1 MASLSERVGA
11 TRLLLPLVVGAAGSA
26 GVAVAHH
33 NPDKGPAVVAVAS
46 LVAVVAA
53 VFDERGVAVAALG
66 VGAAGA
72 FPVPAGLAPLLVAT
86 GTIVST
92 EIGLVAR
99 GLARWRVLLD
109 ALVCVPAAA
118 GLAGTVAAQPSERG
132 EVLAGAAVVALAA
145 TLWRN
150 RTVPLV
156 VTAGSP
162 VAYLGAVAAV
172 ALALAPD
179 RIHALGDLPPATITA
194 ARSLAAGLGVFV
206 LAVVADV
213 LWAEGRA
220 APGVSRR

>member
-1 MASLSERVGA
+1 M
-11 TRLLLPLVVGAAGSA
+11 LLPLVVAAAGSV

-33 NPDKGPAVVAVAS
+33 NPDKGPAVVAVAA
-46 LVAVVAA
+46 VAALVAA
-53 VFDERGVAVAALG
+53 VFDERGVAVAAIG

-86 GTIVST
+86 GTVVSA
-92 EIGLVAR
+92 EVGLVSR
-99 GLARWRVLLD
+99 GLARWRAVVD

-132 EVLAGAAVVALAA
+132 EVLAGAAVVALAV

-150 RTVPLV
+150 RSGPPV
-156 VTAGSP
+156 VTAVSP

-179 RIHALGDLPPATITA
+179 RFGALGDLPPATITA

-213 LWAEGRA
+213 LWAERRA
-220 APGVSRR
+220 AP